1 MDYDVQLTEDAEYD
15 LDNYL
20 SYLMFVKKSEQAS
33 KNFLEDFEETKNALW
48 QVAGSLKLCENS
60 RLRTEGYRRINFLSH
75 RYFMLYRVVNDVA
88 IVEHIFHELQDFEN
102 KMN

>member
-20 SYLMFVKKSEQAS
+20 SYLMFVKKSEQTS

-48 QVAGSLKLCENS
+48 QVKAL
-60 RLRTEGYRRINFLSH
+60 
-75 RYFMLYRVVNDVA
+75 
-88 IVEHIFHELQDFEN
+88 
-102 KMN
+102 